1 MSNLNNYHNEIDNAN
16 NFLNQIIFSIIDKSK
31 STLNCLQYNNVTIE
45 DTAPPIEPLPPTSKM
60 AKSKERKYEC
70 AICKKAYFSPQNLK
84 FHMKSHEEDRPFS
97 CGICKPTFK
106 YKISLKAVNHLIE
119 K

>member
-45 DTAPPIEPLPPTSKM
+45 DTAPPIEPLPPVRTM
-60 AKSKERKYEC
+60 AKSKDRKYEC
-70 AICKKAYFSPQNLK
+70 QICKIY
-84 FHMKSHEEDRPFS
+84 
-97 CGICKPTFK
+97 
-106 YKISLKAVNHLIE
+106 
-119 K
+119 